1 MSYTR
6 NIINQAECNYI
17 NPMSQNANV
26 FLKPCINRNVVP
38 DYTLKDPG
46 DLCTGR
52 EDPMTDYH
60 YFDNKYN
67 ELKTPEEKSN
77 FADAFNLNTN
87 SRLTSRSQDLNVRK
101 QKLINYLNTS
111 NSNVQQSYE
120 DYIENIDKSGSRSDL
135 DVSFNK
141 NKIYESK
148 PTYPTYILPTLLKK
162 ESEEQPQEKSGNLI
176 EGFTAGDFM
185 SNNGP
190 GEQYIKTCP
199 IQYRYCAKSGLCKKK
214 TTDGPV
220 ETNTSDYT
228 DICYPYNYDGIDNLG
243 RIMCS
248 ETRMIEGR
256 EVKIS
261 TDINNLNSKEQLFGH
276 Y

>member
-1 MSYTR
+1 MSYTQ

-17 NPMSQNANV
+17 NPMSQNAEV
-26 FLKPCINRNVVP
+26 FLKPCINHNVVP
-38 DYTLKDPG
+38 DYTLRDPG
-46 DLCTGR
+46 NLCTGR

-60 YFDNKYN
+60 FFNKNLSEEEIIDTSLKFNKSMKNDNISRN
-67 ELKTPEEKSN
+67 Q
-77 FADAFNLNTN
+77 NLID
-87 SRLTSRSQDLNVRK
+87 R
-101 QKLINYLNTS
+101 QKKLVNYLNTS
-111 NSNVQQSYE
+111 NQNIQQSYE
-120 DYIENIDKSGSRSDL
+120 DYIENIDKSGSKSDL
-135 DVSFNK
+135 DMSFNK

-148 PTYPTYILPTLLKK
+148 PAFPTYIPPTLIKKDQPESLKINK
-162 ESEEQPQEKSGNLI
+162 EEGDLI

-190 GEQYIKTCP
+190 GEQYVKTCP

-220 ETNTSDYT
+220 ETDSSDYT
-228 DICYPYNYDGIDNLG
+228 DICYPYNYDGIDNFG

-248 ETRMIEGR
+248 ETKFVNGHEI
-256 EVKIS
+256 KIS

>member
-1 MSYTR
+1 MSYTQ

-38 DYTLKDPG
+38 DYTLRDPG

-52 EDPMTDYH
+52 EDRMTDYH
-60 YFDNKYN
+60 YFDKDMSQ
-67 ELKTPEEKSN
+67 EEIMDYAHMPPKFMMQQN
-77 FADAFNLNTN
+77 N
-87 SRLTSRSQDLNVRK
+87 SRNQNLVER
-101 QKLINYLNTS
+101 QKRLINYLNTS
-111 NSNVQQSYE
+111 NPNVQQSYE
-120 DYIENIDKSGSRSDL
+120 DYIQNIN
-135 DVSFNK
+135 DVGEREDIVNV
-141 NKIYESK
+141 NVQDEIYESK
-148 PTYPTYILPTLLKK
+148 PTYPTYIPPTLLKK
-162 ESEEQPQEKSGNLI
+162 ETEEQPQEKSGDLI
-176 EGFTAGDFM
+176 EGFTTGDFM
-185 SNNGP
+185 SDNGP

-220 ETNTSDYT
+220 ETDTSDYT

>member
-1 MSYTR
+1 MSYTQ
-6 NIINQAECNYI
+6 NIINQGKCNYI

-26 FLKPCINRNVVP
+26 FLKPCINHNVVP

-60 YFDNKYN
+60 FFDKNMS
-67 ELKTPEEKSN
+67 EKEIIDTSMK
-77 FADAFNLNTN
+77 FNVSMKNDN
-87 SRLTSRSQDLNVRK
+87 ISRNQNLIDR
-101 QKLINYLNTS
+101 QKRLVNYLNTS
-111 NSNVQQSYE
+111 NPNVQQSYE
-120 DYIENIDKSGSRSDL
+120 EYIENINDVGARTDIVKINVQDKM
-135 DVSFNK
+135 
-141 NKIYESK
+141 YESK
-148 PTYPTYILPTLLKK
+148 SAFPTYIPPTLIKKDNPEPLKINK
-162 ESEEQPQEKSGNLI
+162 EEGDLI

-220 ETNTSDYT
+220 EIDSSDYT
-228 DICYPYNYDGIDNLG
+228 DICYPYNYDGIDNFG

-248 ETRMIEGR
+248 ETRVVNGHEI
-256 EVKIS
+256 KIS
-261 TDINNLNSKEQLFGH
+261 TDINNLNSKEQLFG
-276 Y
+276 YY